1 LKGKT
6 EGNYQITKE
15 EEAHKGRKTRIMA
28 DKREKTNKD
37 KLGLKTL
44 FTLQDSVQNHLKNSE
59 D

>member
-6 EGNYQITKE
+6 EGNCQITK

-28 DKREKTNKD
+28 DKREKANKD

-44 FTLQDSVQNHLKNSE
+44 FTLQDSVQNHLKNAE